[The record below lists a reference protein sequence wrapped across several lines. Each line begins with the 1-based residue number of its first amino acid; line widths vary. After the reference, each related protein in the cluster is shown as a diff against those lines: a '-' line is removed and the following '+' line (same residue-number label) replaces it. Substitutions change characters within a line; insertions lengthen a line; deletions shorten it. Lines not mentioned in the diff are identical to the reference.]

1 MRAMGAVNRLI
12 GPMQLGYATTDLDHA
27 MEIWAEDFNATKF
40 FVREA
45 APMAITTASGPK
57 TMELRLAF
65 AYVNGLMIELIEPVG
80 GDIETYAEVLP
91 EEGFGTVLHH
101 TAFLL
106 NGDLSEWD
114 DLRDWMSASGH
125 PVVLEGAV
133 EDQARFAYLDTRSR
147 LGHHLEY
154 IWWSKDRHAWMDDLP
169 RF

>member
-1 MRAMGAVNRLI
+1 
-12 GPMQLGYATTDLDHA
+12 
-27 MEIWAEDFNATKF
+27 
-40 FVREA
+40 
-45 APMAITTASGPK
+45 
-57 TMELRLAF
+57 
-65 AYVNGLMIELIEPVG
+65 
-80 GDIETYAEVLP
+80 
-91 EEGFGTVLHH
+91 VLHH